1 MSAREIDMLHGTLWN
16 KIIVFAI
23 PLVLTGIF
31 EQLFNAAD
39 TLILGRYDSAA
50 AMAAVGNNTPLVGLI
65 IYLFLG
71 LSLGANV
78 LIAQAIGAG
87 RLRDASRTVHAAI
100 LLALFTGL
108 AVAALCLAFAV
119 IIALL
124 NGIFALLTMHAIFS
138 YFTNDPEVI
147 RLAET
152 RIEYVVAFSFLC
164 AIGDT
169 LSAALRG
176 YGNSIGPAVIAFFAI
191 CGSRLAWVF
200 LVFPSYRTFANL
212 LLCYPLSW
220 ILAAVLLGI
229 YYRTFM
235 RHLRG

>member
-1 MSAREIDMLHGTLWN
+1 MTAVLGSRLANPGPQRRERAQDARIRARAE
-16 KIIVFAI
+16 
-23 PLVLTGIF
+23 
-31 EQLFNAAD
+31 
-39 TLILGRYDSAA
+39 
-50 AMAAVGNNTPLVGLI
+50 
-65 IYLFLG
+65 
-71 LSLGANV
+71 SLGV
-78 LIAQAIGAG
+78 TK
-87 RLRDASRTVHAAI
+87 S
-100 LLALFTGL
+100 
-108 AVAALCLAFAV
+108 
-119 IIALL
+119 
-124 NGIFALLTMHAIFS
+124 
-138 YFTNDPEVI
+138 EVI

-200 LVFPSYRTFANL
+200 LIFPSYRTFANL

-235 RHLRG
+235 RHLRI